1 MSSQD
6 IGAGERWSS
15 HVAHGNDSRTGTS
28 AGHTFL
34 RHGPRQVPK
43 LETGNAHVAGAAA
56 RGWFVGDLAA
66 WAAQRGAGFDAAGT
80 LRQSDHVQVK
90 WLVHPPGDERREWAE
105 PDDSLTL
112 SVLVNGDMRLEF
124 RARGSEP
131 ESVRLSGPGDY
142 VIWPG
147 SEYSHWWRTE
157 GGCTMITV
165 RWPAEHV
172 RVAG

>member
-1 MSSQD
+1 
-6 IGAGERWSS
+6 
-15 HVAHGNDSRTGTS
+15 
-28 AGHTFL
+28 
-34 RHGPRQVPK
+34 VPK

-66 WAAQRGAGFDAAGT
+66 WAAQRGAASDAAGT
-80 LRQSDHVQVK
+80 LRQSDRVQVK

-112 SVLVNGDMRLEF
+112 SVLVDGDMRLEF
-124 RARGSEP
+124 RARGGEP

-147 SEYSHWWRTE
+147 PEYSHWWRTE
-157 GGCTMITV
+157 GGCTMVTI
-165 RWPAEHV
+165 RWPAEHDHA
-172 RVAG
+172 AG